1 MSKTKEFLNTQHN
14 LGENTRISYLNAIM
28 KFEKVAKNPFE
39 KVYLNQKI
47 VHEVL
52 NLLSENLSV
61 SSWNLYLAKYK
72 RIAKWLSD
80 PEDEIIPNLW
90 KKIKAKKIDWEEKLK
105 DKWLTKKQF
114 YKLLDVCDYAR
125 DKAMYGVCVEGAL
138 RSGELMGLRL
148 RDVVQT
154 SYGYDVVVSGKTGSS
169 SFPVVLF
176 APLLT
181 QWLNLHPYKHDPES
195 PLWPRRNARGEGF
208 GKESLGRDGAY
219 ISLNKY
225 AKRAGLP
232 HISLHW
238 LRHTKITWTAK
249 DNKIRV
255 SDEMAKKMFR
265 WNKNSIMYGHY
276 THLHGVDSKD
286 TFLALAGVKKI
297 EEEET
302 ASVLDPKKCLNCSEV
317 NSATMLY
324 CGKCGFVL
332 SEEEAK
338 KIIEQKKLEEMFMKL
353 AVKQLDLDKELKKLE
368 KEDNKNVEQI
378 LFVEKAKKVVN
389 DLSRTVHDNVKEVKE
404 VIDKKKEKGLG

>member
-14 LGENTRISYLNAIM
+14 LGERTRISYLNAIM
-28 KFEKVAKNPFE
+28 KFEKFAKNPFE

-52 NLLSENLSV
+52 NLLSKDLSD

-114 YKLLDVCDYAR
+114 YKLLDVCDYPR

-148 RDVVQT
+148 KDVEKT
-154 SYGYDVVVSGKTGSS
+154 SYGYDIVVSGKPGSS
-169 SFPVVLF
+169 TFPVVLF

-181 QWLNLHPYKHDPES
+181 QWLNFHPYKQEKNA

-249 DNKIRV
+249 DKKVRV
-255 SDEMAKKMFR
+255 SDQMAKQMFR
-265 WNKNSIMYGHY
+265 WNKNSRMFERY

-286 TFLALAGVKKI
+286 TFLALAGVKEI
-297 EEEET
+297 EKAET
-302 ASVLDPKKCLNCSEV
+302 ASVLDNKKCLNCQEM
-317 NSATMLY
+317 NSATMIY
-324 CGKCGFVL
+324 CGKCGTTL
-332 SEEEAK
+332 DEEEAK
-338 KIIEQKKLEEMFMKL
+338 RQVSKQRLLDEMLKDFKERMVHQENLKTLKKESKDKPFVESQEKMINAINKLKDFKTKMDIKLLEE
-353 AVKQLDLDKELKKLE
+353 QTE
-368 KEDNKNVEQI
+368 
-378 LFVEKAKKVVN
+378 
-389 DLSRTVHDNVKEVKE
+389 
-404 VIDKKKEKGLG
+404 KKEK